1 MTGKAENF
9 RAGPVENHRER
20 EGGALVYPV
29 YSRRSGGLS
38 VGINLFPDRKS
49 CSFDCPYCEVFPF
62 SRDTAF
68 SVDAFS
74 VESMERALKKT
85 LAGARAEK
93 IPVMDISF
101 SGNGEPSL
109 SPHFTGALEAAARIR
124 DGYAPE
130 AALVLITNGTGL
142 LNDKSYGFLRD
153 CAAGAMAL
161 NIWLKLDAGTR
172 DWYALMN
179 RSAVDYD
186 RLTGRIRLFVA
197 EAPADIQ
204 TMLCAVNGRP
214 PPPEEAAAWE
224 RLAVEFAAPGRIRS
238 FQLYGKARPA
248 PEDPLAEAL
257 PAAYLEA
264 RAESLRRALETAGKG
279 AVPVRVF
286 L

>member
-1 MTGKAENF
+1 MKEKAEGF

-62 SRDTAF
+62 SGKMT
-68 SVDAFS
+68 FS
-74 VESMERALKKT
+74 VELMERALENA
-85 LAGARAEK
+85 LAGARAEN
-93 IPVMDISF
+93 IPVRDISF
-101 SGNGEPSL
+101 SGNGEPAL
-109 SPHFTGALEAAARIR
+109 SPHFSGALEAAVRARDR
-124 DGYAPE
+124 CAPE

-142 LNDKSYGFLRD
+142 LDDRRYGLLRD
-153 CAAGAMAL
+153 RASGAAAL
-161 NIWLKLDAGTR
+161 RIWLKLDAGTR
-172 DWYALMN
+172 EWYARIN

-186 RLTGRIRLFVA
+186 RLAGRIRLFVT
-197 EAPADIQ
+197 EAPVDIQ
-204 TMLCAVNGRP
+204 TMLCAVNGAP
-214 PPPEEAAAWE
+214 PPPEEEAAWE
-224 RLAVEFAAPGRIRS
+224 RLAAELAVSGRVRS

-264 RAESLRRALETAGKG
+264 RA
-279 AVPVRVF
+279 
-286 L
+286 

>member
-1 MTGKAENF
+1 MKEKAEGF
-9 RAGPVENHRER
+9 RAGPVEDHRER
-20 EGGALVYPV
+20 EDGALVYPV

-62 SRDTAF
+62 SRNTVF
-68 SVDAFS
+68 SVKLMQ
-74 VESMERALKKT
+74 EALEKA
-85 LAGARAEK
+85 LDGARAER

-124 DGYAPE
+124 DRRAPE

-142 LNDKSYGFLRD
+142 LDDKLYGFLRD
-153 CAAGAMAL
+153 CAAGSMAL
-161 NIWLKLDAGTR
+161 NIWLKIDAGTG
-172 DWYALMN
+172 DWYTRMN
-179 RSAVDYD
+179 RSAIDYD
-186 RLTGRIRLFVA
+186 RLTGRIRLFVT

-224 RLAVEFAAPGRIRS
+224 RLAVELAAPDRIRS

-257 PAAYLEA
+257 PTAYLEA
-264 RAESLRRALETAGKG
+264 RAESLRRALEAAGTG

-286 L
+286 P

>member
-1 MTGKAENF
+1 MREKAESF

-20 EGGALVYPV
+20 EGGVLVYPV

-62 SRDTAF
+62 SRDIAF
-68 SVDAFS
+68 STTL
-74 VESMERALKKT
+74 MEEALENA
-85 LAGARAEK
+85 LAGARAEN
-93 IPVMDISF
+93 IPVRDISF
-101 SGNGEPSL
+101 SGNGEPTL
-109 SPHFTGALEAAARIR
+109 SPHFAGALETAARAR
-124 DGYAPE
+124 DRCAPE

-142 LNDKSYGFLRD
+142 LDDRRYAFLRD
-153 CAAGAMAL
+153 RASDAAAL
-161 NIWLKLDAGTR
+161 RIWLKLDAGTP
-172 DWYALMN
+172 DWYARMN
-179 RSAVDYD
+179 RSAADFD
-186 RLTGRIRLFVA
+186 RLTGRIRLFVT

-204 TMLCAVNGRP
+204 TMLCAINGRP

-224 RLAVEFAAPGRIRS
+224 RLAVELAASGRVRS

-264 RAESLRRALETAGKG
+264 RAESLRGALEAAGVR
-279 AVPVRVF
+279 AVPVTVF
-286 L
+286 P

>member
-1 MTGKAENF
+1 MKMKEKAEGF

-62 SRDTAF
+62 SRNITF
-68 SVDAFS
+68 STTL
-74 VESMERALKKT
+74 MEEALENT

-93 IPVMDISF
+93 IPVRDISF

-109 SPHFTGALEAAARIR
+109 SPHFTGALEAAARVR
-124 DGYAPE
+124 DRRAPE

-142 LNDKSYGFLRD
+142 LDDRRYGLLRD
-153 CAAGAMAL
+153 RAL
-161 NIWLKLDAGTR
+161 DGTALRIWLKLDAGTP
-172 DWYALMN
+172 DWYARIN
-179 RSAVDYD
+179 RSAADYES
-186 RLTGRIRLFVA
+186 LAGRIRRFVTD
-197 EAPADIQ
+197 APVDIQ
-204 TMLCAVNGRP
+204 TMLCAINGRP

-224 RLAVEFAAPGRIRS
+224 RLAVELAVPGRVRS

-248 PEDPLAEAL
+248 PEDPLAGAL
-257 PAAYLEA
+257 PVAYLEA
-264 RAESLRRALETAGKG
+264 RAESLRGALEAAGAD
-279 AVPVRVF
+279 AVPVTVF
-286 L
+286 P